1 MPKCGPRRPEHA
13 YVLAKKR
20 SAEQHDLY
28 LFRDMTCPVHC
39 GHNGYV
45 IETLRTISGVSIKEC
60 SEIQFVLRQSGK
72 VNLDVTPRSGCSGQ
86 ADEIGRFELLYTIR
100 NVIDSVHET
109 ARD

>member
-1 MPKCGPRRPEHA
+1 M
-13 YVLAKKR
+13 
-20 SAEQHDLY
+20 Y
-28 LFRDMTCPVHC
+28 LFRDMSRQVHC
-39 GHNGYV
+39 DRNGYV

-60 SEIQFVLRQSGK
+60 SEIQFVLRRSGK

-86 ADEIGRFELLYTIR
+86 ADETGRFELLYTIR